1 MQISFFLGAGA
12 STPYGMPTTGKFIKM
27 LQDEGR
33 DRHRWQEVAATLG
46 ASSIEQLF
54 DGLADTGRYFG
65 TDAGRSVRSLLE
77 SATGGR
83 ARWMRDIPKLEAD
96 LRARIFEAYRWNPR
110 NRALLGAVLG
120 PLLDLAAEQNKVPVY
135 TTNYDRCVEEY
146 CSDPRRGLLCNDGF
160 REDALAGRFRWSN
173 TYGRARTAGRAGAQR
188 MLKLHKLHGSLGWK
202 HGPYGPERIAYESL
216 SDSAHYEDLLIYPS
230 SRPDPLMETALFRT
244 IFSEFKGSLL
254 SSDVCVVVGYSFRDP
269 DVAGV
274 FRDFVRGGRTLVV
287 IGDRAVPDLCN
298 SVLRPAAAAGAAGNR
313 RRAVPGQI
321 ARIVPSLPNVYAVSD
336 LVGPGTILGIAGGI
350 GRLCQALRGP
360 VVP

>member
-1 MQISFFLGAGA
+1 MRKSLFLGAGA
-12 STPYGMPTTGKFIKM
+12 STPYGMPTTGEFM
-27 LQDEGR
+27 TLLRNEGR

-46 ASSIEQLF
+46 ASSIERLF
-54 DGLADTGRYFG
+54 DGLADTGRYFS

-77 SATGGR
+77 SAMGGR
-83 ARWMRDIPKLEAD
+83 AQWMRDVPKLEAD

-120 PLLDLAAEQNKVPVY
+120 PLLDLAAEQDEVPVY

-173 TYGRARTAGRAGAQR
+173 TYGQTGTAGRAGAQR

-202 HGPYGPERIAYESL
+202 KGPYGPERIAYESL

-230 SRPDPLMETALFRT
+230 SRADPLTETALFRT

-254 SSDVCVVVGYSFRDP
+254 SSDMCVVVGYSFRDP
-269 DVAGV
+269 DIAGV
-274 FRDFVRGGRTLVV
+274 FRDFVRGGRALVV
-287 IGDRAVPDLCN
+287 VGDRAAQDFCN

-313 RRAVPGQI
+313 RRAGPGRI
-321 ARIVPSLPNVYAVSD
+321 ARIVPSLPNVYAVSE

-350 GRLCQALRGP
+350 GRLCQALWGP